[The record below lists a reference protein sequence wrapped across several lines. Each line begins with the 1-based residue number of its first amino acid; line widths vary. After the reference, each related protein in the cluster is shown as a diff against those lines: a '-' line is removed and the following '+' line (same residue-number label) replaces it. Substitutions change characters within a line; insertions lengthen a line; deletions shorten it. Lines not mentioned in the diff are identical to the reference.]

1 MEERGGGEMV
11 KGKEGKKQGG
21 KLGHLTRRREKR
33 GFHTFSS
40 FSRILSFFFAQGKRR
55 QGKNIQSRLEERDT
69 FGGKGKGLGRIS
81 EAGKGTRSD
90 HHSKPN

>member
-1 MEERGGGEMV
+1 MV

-21 KLGHLTRRREKR
+21 KLGHLTRRRGKR
-33 GFHTFSS
+33 SFNTFSS

-69 FGGKGKGLGRIS
+69 FWGKRKGVG
-81 EAGKGTRSD
+81 E
-90 HHSKPN
+90 NF